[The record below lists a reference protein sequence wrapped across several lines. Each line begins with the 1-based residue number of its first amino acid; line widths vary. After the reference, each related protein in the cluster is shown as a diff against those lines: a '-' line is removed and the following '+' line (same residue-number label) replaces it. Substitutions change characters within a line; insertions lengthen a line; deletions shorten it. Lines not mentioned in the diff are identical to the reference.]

1 MWLLR
6 KILYAAV
13 TAVLALMI
21 NGCAFQKTVGK
32 HALALKQNVKGDYY
46 LRNEKYQEGITEF
59 NKQILIHP
67 DNAETHYY
75 LGRFQLA
82 LDNYDI
88 ALNHLKKAVQIS
100 PDQADYHFWLGVA
113 YGVKNEAHM
122 ERQCY
127 LSALELDKNHVQ
139 ALTYLGH
146 NYFKQN
152 ELREALNIYQK
163 VLERC
168 PENPGALF
176 NRAIILKRYGRKS
189 EEKSAWEAYLSYYPE
204 GPMARLAVGNLNELG
219 YFEYRNYLIGD
230 RTVTLKKISFE
241 PFTSEI
247 FRDSYPSLVVLGE
260 ILKNNTSVSIHIV
273 AYQMNNEKLAEGRA
287 KSIKK
292 YLLMNYSKI
301 DPSRLKVSW
310 FGVPEKIRCG
320 NKIFKEEEAINF
332 ITATEMVQSERP

>member
-1 MWLLR
+1 MCLLR
-6 KILYAAV
+6 QILYAAV
-13 TAVLALMI
+13 TTVLALMI
-21 NGCAFQKTVGK
+21 SCAFEQTVGK

-88 ALNHLKKAVQIS
+88 ALNHLKKAVQLS

-113 YGVKNEAHM
+113 YGVENEAHM

-273 AYQMNNEKLAEGRA
+273 AYQMNNEKLAEDRA

-310 FGVPEKIRCG
+310 FGVSEKIKCG
-320 NKIFKEEEAINF
+320 NKIFKEDEAINF
-332 ITATEMVQSERP
+332 ITATEMVKSARP